1 MKKLIVMLMVS
12 CLMMICSV
20 GFAADDHKA
29 LGKQMQVAEKM
40 MDAFDGEPMPLF
52 AQVSAGF
59 NANLKK
65 AVDEKAF
72 TELQKKVKQKL
83 GTLKEAKLY
92 SFQRFDQADR
102 VTYIAS
108 FSKEKMVSMVFVFDK
123 QNKLADFAF
132 TPVQQPAAKAAK

>member
-123 QNKLADFAF
+123 QNKLADFVFA
-132 TPVQQPAAKAAK
+132 PVQQPQAAKK

>member
-1 MKKLIVMLMVS
+1 MIVS

-29 LGKQMQVAEKM
+29 LAKQQQVAEKM
-40 MDAFDGEPMPLF
+40 LDAFDGEPMPLF

-59 NANLKK
+59 NASLKK

-102 VTYIAS
+102 VTYIGS
-108 FSKEKMVSMVFVFDK
+108 FSKEKMVSMVFAFDK
-123 QNKLADFAF
+123 QNKLVDFAF
-132 TPVQQPAAKAAK
+132 APVQQPQAAKK

>member
-1 MKKLIVMLMVS
+1 MKKIVIMMIVS
-12 CLMMICSV
+12 CLMMLCSV

-29 LGKQMQVAEKM
+29 LAKQQQVAEKM
-40 MDAFDGEPMPLF
+40 LDAFDGEPIPLF

-72 TELQKKVKQKL
+72 TELQKQVKQKF
-83 GTLKEAKLY
+83 GTMKEAKFFTY
-92 SFQRFDQADR
+92 QRFDQADR
-102 VTYIAS
+102 VTYIGS

-123 QNKLADFAF
+123 QNKFADFAF
-132 TPVQQPAAKAAK
+132 APVQQPQAAKK

>member
-20 GFAADDHKA
+20 GFAADEHKA

-83 GTLKEAKLY
+83 GTMKEAKFFAY
-92 SFQRFDQADR
+92 QRFDQADR

-108 FSKEKMVSMVFVFDK
+108 FAKEKVVSMIFAFDK
-123 QNKLADFAF
+123 QNKLIDFAF
-132 TPVQQPAAKAAK
+132 TPVQQPEAKPAK